1 MKSYFA
7 RRMALLMIFL
17 LVSLAACSERQVD
30 DALLTARVKAQMTA
44 DGRISP
50 SRVDVDTLNG
60 NVTLSGE
67 TPTQAEK
74 SAAEEVTRS
83 VEGVRGV
90 SNQIIVNPAA
100 AGTGIP
106 SGDEMKQQAEKTVS
120 NVGQGVKREAANAIL
135 LGSVKARLAAAGYGG
150 VGVGVN
156 SGVVTLRGET
166 SSDKDR
172 IAVEAIVQRI
182 SGVQKV
188 DNQLTIRKP
197 APPPAP
203 APTAATAPCPGHSP
217 SPRRR

>member
-1 MKSYFA
+1 MKSCFA

-17 LVSLAACSERQVD
+17 SVLLAACSERQVD
-30 DALLTARVKAQMTA
+30 DALLTAKVKTQMTA

-74 SAAEEVTRS
+74 NAAEEVARQ
-83 VEGVRGV
+83 VVGVKGV
-90 SNQIIVNPAA
+90 SNQIIVNPAV

-120 NVGQGVKREAANAIL
+120 NVGQGVKNKAENAFL
-135 LGSVKARLAAAGYGG
+135 LGSVKARLAAAGYGS

-156 SGVVTLRGET
+156 SGVVTLKGET

-172 IAVEAIVQRI
+172 IAAEAIVEKI
-182 SGVQKV
+182 KGVRKV
-188 DNQLTIRKP
+188 DNQLTVKKP
-197 APPPAP
+197 APPPS
-203 APTAATAPCPGHSP
+203 PTATMAPCPGHSP

>member
-17 LVSLAACSERQVD
+17 AVALAACSERQVD
-30 DALLTARVKAQMTA
+30 DALLTAKVKAQMTA

-50 SRVDVDTLNG
+50 TRVDVDTLNG

-74 SAAEEVTRS
+74 SAAEEVARE
-83 VEGVRGV
+83 VVGVRGV
-90 SNQIIVNPAA
+90 SNQIIVNPAV

-106 SGDEMKQQAEKTVS
+106 SGDEMKQQAERTVG
-120 NVGQGVKREAANAIL
+120 NVGQEVKNKAENAFL

-150 VGVGVN
+150 VGVDVN
-156 SGVVTLRGET
+156 SGVVTLKGET

-188 DNQLTIRKP
+188 DNQLTVTKP
-197 APPPAP
+197 APPPS
-203 APTAATAPCPGHSP
+203 PTATTAPCPGHSP